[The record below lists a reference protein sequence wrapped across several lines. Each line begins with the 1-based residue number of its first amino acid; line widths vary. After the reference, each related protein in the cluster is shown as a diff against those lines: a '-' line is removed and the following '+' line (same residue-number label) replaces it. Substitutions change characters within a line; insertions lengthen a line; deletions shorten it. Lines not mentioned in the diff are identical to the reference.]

1 MAGIKTIRDSLES
14 RAVKVLVGAIVVT
27 FALFFGW
34 GTVFSSSEANVV
46 ASVNGKK
53 IDLYDLDLEMAQIQ
67 SILSQR
73 FDNPDFAV
81 EEQVLKSL
89 AINSLIR
96 DSLILGY
103 LENNQV
109 KISNLSA
116 YKLLSQNEMFQE
128 EGKLSLE
135 KINSFARQ
143 NGFLPGKYIENI
155 RNRIALD
162 FWTKGISNTDFI
174 TSNEFNRNVSLA
186 NQTRDVVFFKIDK
199 EEKKKDIKVS
209 KVDLVNFYDK
219 NNSYFMTKQKAKIRY
234 IEISQ
239 EEISKKLSISDDD
252 LELEYQAYLE
262 NFDST
267 VRKTVSHIMLN
278 INKERTTD
286 EALIL
291 IENLKNRIDQGEDFE
306 VIAQEFSED
315 EGTKNLGG
323 SLGITDGTAF
333 PDEFEIELNSMSE
346 GDLSSPILLNNRV
359 HLLKLT
365 NLLAPTPDEFANIKK
380 DLKDNLSEQFSY
392 QEFINIL
399 EQASDLTFSYSE
411 LEPISERIN
420 LNIKTSQFF
429 SRSEAE
435 GLLNDDQILDL
446 IFNELA
452 LSKETGIT
460 LLELNDESAI
470 LIEFLSFQ
478 ESKLKEFKE
487 VQEEVESLLVEKA
500 VSDDMNTLEKEIL
513 EKLNNQSYSLSKIES
528 DHGLKRQTY
537 KSLTR
542 GSSLFTKNALFEIFD
557 IPKSNEGKQFKAIN
571 LPQGDRLILK
581 VNSVE
586 EVKKELSQE
595 EKSSLNNFF
604 VQERS
609 DSNLIDLQISMQEEA
624 SITIN

>member
-14 RAVKVLVGAIVVT
+14 RAVKILVGAIVIT

-73 FDNPDFAV
+73 FDNPDFTI

-109 KISNLSA
+109 KISNLTA
-116 YKLLSQNEMFQE
+116 YKLLSQNEIFQE
-128 EGKLSLE
+128 EGKLSVE

-162 FWTKGISNTDFI
+162 FWTTGISNTDFI
-174 TSNEFNRNVSLA
+174 TSNEFNKNVSLA
-186 NQTRDVVFFKIDK
+186 KQTRDVVFLKINK
-199 EEKKKDIKVS
+199 EEKKKDIRVS
-209 KVDLVNFYDK
+209 KADIVNFYDE
-219 NNSYFMTKQKAKIRY
+219 NNSYFMTRPKAKIRY

-239 EEISKKLSISDDD
+239 EEISKNLLINDDD

-267 VRKTVSHIMLN
+267 IRKTVSHIMLN
-278 INKERTTD
+278 INKERTLD
-286 EALIL
+286 EALML
-291 IENLKNRIDQGEDFE
+291 IENLKNRINQGEDFE
-306 VIAQEFSED
+306 TIAQEFSED

-323 SLGITDGTAF
+323 SLGVTDGTAF
-333 PDEFEIELNSMSE
+333 PDEFEIELNNMSE
-346 GDLSSPILLNNRV
+346 GGLSSPILLNSRV

-365 NLLAPTPDEFANIKK
+365 NLLAPTPEEFENIKQ
-380 DLKDNLSEQFSY
+380 DLIDNLSQQFSY
-392 QEFINIL
+392 QEFVDTL
-399 EQASDLTFSYSE
+399 EEASDLTFSYSE

-429 SRSEAE
+429 SRSEAD
-435 GLLNDDQILDL
+435 GFLNNDQILDL
-446 IFNELA
+446 VFNELA
-452 LSKETGIT
+452 LSTETGVT

-470 LIEFLSFQ
+470 LIELLSFQ
-478 ESKLKEFKE
+478 ESKLKEFEE
-487 VQEEVESLLVEKA
+487 VQEEVEGLLVEKV
-500 VSDDMNTLEKEIL
+500 VSDDMNALEKQIL
-513 EKLNNQSYSLSKIES
+513 EKLNNQSYSLSKVES
-528 DHGLKRQTY
+528 DHSLKRQTY
-537 KSLTR
+537 KSVTR
-542 GSSLFTKNALFEIFD
+542 SSSLFTKNALFEIFD
-557 IPKSNEGKQFKAIN
+557 IPRSDQGKIFKAIN

-581 VNSVE
+581 VDSVE
-586 EVKKELSQE
+586 EVKEELSQE
-595 EKSSLNNFF
+595 EKSSLNDFF

-609 DSNLIDLQISMQEEA
+609 DSNLVDLQISMQEEA
-624 SITIN
+624 SIIIN

>member
-14 RAVKVLVGAIVVT
+14 RAVKILVGAIVVT

-73 FDNPDFAV
+73 FENPDFTI

-109 KISNLSA
+109 KISNLTA
-116 YKLLSQNEMFQE
+116 YKLLSQNEIFQE
-128 EGKLSLE
+128 EGKLSVE

-155 RNRIALD
+155 RNKIALD
-162 FWTKGISNTDFI
+162 FWTNGIANTDFI

-186 NQTRDVVFFKIDK
+186 NQTRDVVFLKINK
-199 EEKKKDIKVS
+199 EEKKKDIQVS
-209 KVDLVNFYDK
+209 KTDLVNFYEE
-219 NNSYFMTKQKAKIRY
+219 NNSYFMTRPKAKIRY

-239 EEISKKLSISDDD
+239 EEISKNLSISDED

-267 VRKTVSHIMLN
+267 IRKSVSHIMLN
-278 INKERTTD
+278 INKERTSE

-291 IENLKNRIDQGEDFE
+291 IENLKNRINKGEDFDA
-306 VIAQEFSED
+306 IAQEFSED

-323 SLGITDGTAF
+323 SLGVTDGTAF
-333 PDEFEIELNSMSE
+333 PDEFEIELNNMSA
-346 GDLSSPILLNNRV
+346 GDLSSPILLNNRI

-365 NLLAPTPDEFANIKK
+365 NLLAPVPEEFEKIKQ
-380 DLKDNLSEQFSY
+380 DLKDNLSQQFSY
-392 QEFINIL
+392 QEFIDTL
-399 EQASDLTFSYSE
+399 EEASDLTFSYSE

-429 SRSEAE
+429 SRSEAD
-435 GLLNDDQILDL
+435 GLLSNDQILDL
-446 IFNELA
+446 VFNELA
-452 LSKETGIT
+452 LNQETGIT
-460 LLELNDESAI
+460 LLELNDENAI
-470 LIEFLSFQ
+470 LIELLSFQ
-478 ESKLKEFKE
+478 GSKLREFEE
-487 VQEEVESLLVEKA
+487 VQEQVESLLVEKV
-500 VSDDMNTLEKEIL
+500 VSDDMNALEKQIL
-513 EKLNNQSYSLSKIES
+513 EKLNNQNYSLSKVES
-528 DHGLKRQTY
+528 DHSLKRQTY

-557 IPKSNEGKQFKAIN
+557 IPRADQGKLFKAIS

-581 VNSVE
+581 VDSIE
-586 EVKKELSQE
+586 DVKEELSQE
-595 EKSSLNNFF
+595 EKSSLNEFF

-609 DSNLIDLQISMQEEA
+609 DSNLVDLQISMQEEA
-624 SITIN
+624 SIIIN

>member
-34 GTVFSSSEANVV
+34 GTVFSTSEANVV

-73 FDNPDFAV
+73 FDNPDFNI

-109 KISNLSA
+109 KISNLTA
-116 YKLLSQNEMFQE
+116 YKLLSQNEIFQE
-128 EGKLSLE
+128 EGKLSVE

-186 NQTRDVVFFKIDK
+186 NQTRDVVFLKINK
-199 EEKKKDIKVS
+199 QERKKDIRVS
-209 KVDLVNFYDK
+209 KADLVTFYDE
-219 NNSYFMTKQKAKIRY
+219 NNSYFMTTPKAKIRY

-239 EEISKKLSISDDD
+239 EEISKNLSINDDD

-267 VRKTVSHIMLN
+267 TRKTVSHIMLN
-278 INKERTTD
+278 INKERTSD

-291 IENLKNRIDQGEDFE
+291 VENLKNRINQGEDFE
-306 VIAQEFSED
+306 TIAQEFSED

-323 SLGITDGTAF
+323 SLGVTDGTAF
-333 PDEFEIELNSMSE
+333 PDEFESELNNMSE

-365 NLLAPTPDEFANIKK
+365 NLLAPVPEAFENIKQ
-380 DLKDNLSEQFSY
+380 DLKDNLSQQFSY
-392 QEFINIL
+392 QEFIDTL
-399 EQASDLTFSYSE
+399 EEASDLTFSYSE

-435 GLLNDDQILDL
+435 GLLGNDQILDL
-446 IFNELA
+446 VFNELA
-452 LSKETGIT
+452 LSKETGIN
-460 LLELNDESAI
+460 LLELNDENAI
-470 LIEFLSFQ
+470 LIELLSFQ
-478 ESKLKEFKE
+478 ESQLREFEE
-487 VQEEVESLLVEKA
+487 VEEKVESLLVEKI
-500 VSDDMNTLEKEIL
+500 VSDDLNALEKQIL
-513 EKLNNQSYSLSKIES
+513 DKLNNKSLSLSKVES
-528 DHGLKRQTY
+528 DHGLQRQTY

-557 IPKSNEGKQFKAIN
+557 IPRSDQGKLFKAIN

-581 VNSVE
+581 VDSVDEVRE
-586 EVKKELSQE
+586 EISLE
-595 EKSSLNNFF
+595 EKSSLNDFF
-604 VQERS
+604 LQERS
-609 DSNLIDLQISMQEEA
+609 DSNLVDLQISMQEEA

>member
-14 RAVKVLVGAIVVT
+14 RAVKILVGAIVIT

-73 FDNPDFAV
+73 FDNPDFTI

-109 KISNLSA
+109 KISNLTA
-116 YKLLSQNEMFQE
+116 YKLLSQNEIFQE
-128 EGKLSLE
+128 EGKLSVE

-162 FWTKGISNTDFI
+162 FWTTGISNTDFI
-174 TSNEFNRNVSLA
+174 TSNEFNKNVSLA
-186 NQTRDVVFFKIDK
+186 KQTRDVVFLKINK
-199 EEKKKDIKVS
+199 EEKKKDIRVS
-209 KVDLVNFYDK
+209 KADIVNFYDE
-219 NNSYFMTKQKAKIRY
+219 NNSYFMTRPKAKIRY

-239 EEISKKLSISDDD
+239 EEISKNLLINDAD

-267 VRKTVSHIMLN
+267 IRKTVSHIMLN
-278 INKERTTD
+278 INKERTSD
-286 EALIL
+286 EALML
-291 IENLKNRIDQGEDFE
+291 IENLKNRINQGEDFE
-306 VIAQEFSED
+306 TIAQEFSED

-323 SLGITDGTAF
+323 SLGVTDGTAF
-333 PDEFEIELNSMSE
+333 PDEFEIELNNMSE
-346 GDLSSPILLNNRV
+346 GGLSSPILLNSRV

-365 NLLAPTPDEFANIKK
+365 NLLAPTPEEFENIKQ
-380 DLKDNLSEQFSY
+380 DLIDNLSQQFSY
-392 QEFINIL
+392 QEFVDTL
-399 EQASDLTFSYSE
+399 EEASDLTFSYSE

-429 SRSEAE
+429 SRSEAD
-435 GLLNDDQILDL
+435 GFFNNDQILDL
-446 IFNELA
+446 VFNELA
-452 LSKETGIT
+452 LSAETGVT

-470 LIEFLSFQ
+470 LIELLSFQ
-478 ESKLKEFKE
+478 ESKLKEFEE
-487 VQEEVESLLVEKA
+487 VQEEVEGLLVEKV
-500 VSDDMNTLEKEIL
+500 VSDDMNALEKQIL
-513 EKLNNQSYSLSKIES
+513 EKLNNQSYSLSKVES
-528 DHGLKRQTY
+528 DHSLKRQTY
-537 KSLTR
+537 KSVTR
-542 GSSLFTKNALFEIFD
+542 SSSLFTKNALFEIFD
-557 IPKSNEGKQFKAIN
+557 IPRSDQGKLFKAIN

-581 VNSVE
+581 VDSVE
-586 EVKKELSQE
+586 EAKEGLSQE
-595 EKSSLNNFF
+595 EKSSLNDFF

-609 DSNLIDLQISMQEEA
+609 DSNLVDLQISMQEEA
-624 SITIN
+624 SIIIN

>member
-14 RAVKVLVGAIVVT
+14 RAVKILVGAIVIT

-73 FDNPDFAV
+73 FDNPDFTI

-109 KISNLSA
+109 KISNLTA
-116 YKLLSQNEMFQE
+116 YKLLSQNEIFQE
-128 EGKLSLE
+128 EGKLSVE

-162 FWTKGISNTDFI
+162 FWTTGISNTDFI
-174 TSNEFNRNVSLA
+174 TSNEFNKNVSLA
-186 NQTRDVVFFKIDK
+186 KQTRDVVFLKINK
-199 EEKKKDIKVS
+199 EEKKKDIRVS
-209 KVDLVNFYDK
+209 KADIVNFYDE
-219 NNSYFMTKQKAKIRY
+219 NNSYFMTRPKAKIRY

-239 EEISKKLSISDDD
+239 EEISKNLLINDAD

-267 VRKTVSHIMLN
+267 IRKTVSHIMLN
-278 INKERTTD
+278 INKERTSD
-286 EALIL
+286 EALML
-291 IENLKNRIDQGEDFE
+291 IENLKNRINQGEDFE
-306 VIAQEFSED
+306 TIAQEFSED

-323 SLGITDGTAF
+323 SLGVTDGTAF
-333 PDEFEIELNSMSE
+333 PDEFEIELNNMSE
-346 GDLSSPILLNNRV
+346 GGLSSPILLNSRV

-365 NLLAPTPDEFANIKK
+365 NLLAPTPEEFENIKQ
-380 DLKDNLSEQFSY
+380 DLIDNLSQQFSY
-392 QEFINIL
+392 QEFVDTL
-399 EQASDLTFSYSE
+399 EEASDLTFSYSE

-429 SRSEAE
+429 SRSEAD
-435 GLLNDDQILDL
+435 GFFNNDQILDL
-446 IFNELA
+446 VFNELA
-452 LSKETGIT
+452 LSTETGVT

-470 LIEFLSFQ
+470 LIELLSFQ
-478 ESKLKEFKE
+478 ESKLKEFEE
-487 VQEEVESLLVEKA
+487 VQEEVEGLLVEKV
-500 VSDDMNTLEKEIL
+500 VSDDMNALEKQIL
-513 EKLNNQSYSLSKIES
+513 EKLNNQSYSLSKVES
-528 DHGLKRQTY
+528 DHSLKRQTY
-537 KSLTR
+537 KSVTR
-542 GSSLFTKNALFEIFD
+542 SSSLFTKNALFEIFD
-557 IPKSNEGKQFKAIN
+557 IPRSDQGKLFKAIN

-581 VNSVE
+581 VDSVE
-586 EVKKELSQE
+586 EAKEGLSQE
-595 EKSSLNNFF
+595 EKSSLNDFF

-609 DSNLIDLQISMQEEA
+609 DSNLVDLQISMQEEA
-624 SITIN
+624 SIIIN